1 MLSDLIYTFL
11 ISISPLGEARVGIPY
26 GVLRGIPVVYAF
38 LVGLSANLL
47 VYPLF
52 HKLITIANKALWKNK
67 FYKKSAIYLSKK
79 AKRKTKN
86 SIQKYG
92 AWGLMV
98 FVMIPL
104 PVTGAYMGTIAAY
117 VFGMDYKKSFYA
129 VTIGVT
135 ISSIIIATGMYFG
148 VKSF

>member
-1 MLSDLIYTFL
+1 MVSDIFYTFL
-11 ISISPLGEARVGIPY
+11 ISISPLGEARTGIPY
-26 GVLRGIPVVYAF
+26 GVIRGIPVVYAF
-38 LVGLSANLL
+38 LIGLGANLL
-47 VYPLF
+47 VFPLF
-52 HKLITIANKALWKNK
+52 HKSITVANKLLWKSRW
-67 FYKKSAIYLSKK
+67 YKKSALYLSKK

-86 SIQKYG
+86 SIEKYG

-104 PVTGAYMGTIAAY
+104 PITGAYMGTIAAY
-117 VFGMDYKKSFYA
+117 VLGMDYKKSFYA
-129 VTIGVT
+129 VTTGVT